1 MTDELPRF
9 GANDFYLVQTDPLA
23 LREKLRDALAEVLG
37 REVLDSDPH
46 MVLASAFLPFLVQ
59 GQASADAAAKATLR
73 AFAVGADLDR
83 IADSTCVVGYLDRF
97 PARPAVVGYCLEV
110 EVTRNPYNLASVC
123 AVTWQARRS
132 LELSSGETVDFSGA
146 GAFTVDFASTDGAS
160 KTARVPVYLVS
171 SATGAAYNGL
181 FGGAATLFPDAEVD
195 GSVSAVDAQG
205 ASVEYTCGDPSWS
218 RAAES
223 YGGADAEDDA
233 AFAQRVAW
241 QAKALRVPGSLEYFR
256 LALVNQRLLASC
268 YTAPSVD
275 SDGRL
280 VFAYCDKVY
289 TCAALDGVTLT
300 HKGAAY
306 DGFVGIIRDSL
317 LVEQRAYVYP
327 AVRYTSGAVRIR
339 YMLPAGTR
347 DVASARA
354 SVETAFK
361 RWKDSIVWMCGA
373 RIAESDA
380 AAAMTAAG
388 AESVWCA
395 GYFNASILTTGF
407 LLPADSVIC
416 GYQVTVEYGGIAD
429 AEAAPTGS
437 DGEEVTP

>member
-1 MTDELPRF
+1 MADGLPRF
-9 GANDFYLVQTDPLA
+9 GANDFYLVETDPLA
-23 LREKLRDALAEVLG
+23 LREKLRDALAVVLG

-83 IADSTCVVGYLDRF
+83 IADSTCVVGYLDRL

-110 EVTRNPYNLASVC
+110 EITREPYNLASTC
-123 AVTWQARRS
+123 AVTWQARRTVD
-132 LELSSGETVDFSGA
+132 LGGGESVDFSGS
-146 GAFTVDFASTDGAS
+146 GVFSVEFALTDGAS
-160 KTARVPVYLVS
+160 KTVRVPVYLLC
-171 SATGAAYNGL
+171 AEAGPQYNGL
-181 FGGAATLFPDAEVD
+181 FGSAATLFADSDVV
-195 GSVSAVDAQG
+195 GTVSAVDAGG
-205 ASVEYTCGDPSWS
+205 AAVEYTCGDPTWS

-223 YGGADAEDDA
+223 YGGADVEDDA
-233 AFAQRVAW
+233 SFAQRVAW

-256 LALVNQRLLASC
+256 LALSEQRLLASC
-268 YTAPSVD
+268 YIAPSVD

-306 DGFVGIIRDSL
+306 DRFVEIIRGSL

-339 YMLPAGTR
+339 YTLPAATR
-347 DVASARA
+347 DVASVRA
-354 SVETAFK
+354 SVEAAFK
-361 RWKDSIVWMCGA
+361 TWKNSVVWTCGA

-395 GYFNASILTTGF
+395 GYFNAAILSAGF

-416 GYQVTVEYGGIAD
+416 GYQVTVEYAGLAE

>member
-1 MTDELPRF
+1 MADELPRF
-9 GANDFYLVQTDPLA
+9 GANDFYLVETDPLA
-23 LREKLRDALAEVLG
+23 LREKLRDALAVVLG
-37 REVLDSDPH
+37 REVLNSDPH

-110 EVTRNPYNLASVC
+110 EITREPYNLASTC
-123 AVTWQARRS
+123 AVTWQARRTV
-132 LELSSGETVDFSGA
+132 LLNDDGRVDFSGS
-146 GAFTVDFASTDGAS
+146 GVFTVEFLSTDGAS
-160 KTARVPVYLVS
+160 KTVRVPVYLTCS
-171 SATGAAYNGL
+171 ETGVAYNGL
-181 FGGAATLFPDAEVD
+181 FGGAATLFPDSEVV

-256 LALVNQRLLASC
+256 LALANQRLLASC
-268 YTAPSVD
+268 YIAPSVD

-306 DGFVGIIRDSL
+306 DDFVGIIRDSL

-339 YMLPAGTR
+339 YTLPAGTR

-395 GYFNASILTTGF
+395 GYFDASILTTGF

>member
-1 MTDELPRF
+1 MADELPRF
-9 GANDFYLVQTDPLA
+9 GANDFYLVQTDPLV

-97 PARPAVVGYCLEV
+97 AARPAVVGYCLEV
-110 EVTRNPYNLASVC
+110 EITRNPYNLASTC
-123 AVTWQARRS
+123 AVTWQARRTVLLTDGS
-132 LELSSGETVDFSGA
+132 RVDFSGS
-146 GAFTVDFASTDGAS
+146 GVFAVEFLSTDGAS
-160 KTARVPVYLVS
+160 KTARVPVYLIC
-171 SATGAAYNGL
+171 AETGAAYNGL
-181 FGGAATLFPDAEVD
+181 FGGAATLFPDSEVV

-256 LALVNQRLLASC
+256 LALANQRLLASC
-268 YTAPSVD
+268 YIAPSVD

-306 DGFVGIIRDSL
+306 DDFVGIIRDSL

-339 YMLPAGTR
+339 YTLPSGTR
-347 DVASARA
+347 DVASARV

-361 RWKDSIVWMCGA
+361 RWKDSIVWTCGA
-373 RIAESDA
+373 RIAESDV

-395 GYFNASILTTGF
+395 GYFNALILTTGF

>member
-1 MTDELPRF
+1 MTDDLPRF
-9 GANDFYLVQTDPLA
+9 GANDFYLVQTDPLV

-83 IADSTCVVGYLDRF
+83 IAGSTCVVGYLDRF

-110 EVTRNPYNLASVC
+110 EITRNPYNLASSC
-123 AVTWQARRS
+123 AVAWQARRS
-132 LELSSGETVDFSGA
+132 LELSDGETVEFSGA
-146 GAFTVDFASTDGAS
+146 GVFAVDFASTDGAS
-160 KTARVPVYLVS
+160 KTVRVPVYLIC

-181 FGGAATLFPDAEVD
+181 FGGAATLFPDSEVV

-205 ASVEYTCGDPSWS
+205 ASVEYACGDPSWS

-256 LALVNQRLLASC
+256 LALANQRLLASC
-268 YTAPSVD
+268 YIAPSVD
-275 SDGRL
+275 SEGRL

-306 DGFVGIIRDSL
+306 DEFVGIIRDSL

-339 YMLPAGTR
+339 YTLPAGTR
-347 DVASARA
+347 DIASSRA

-361 RWKDSIVWMCGA
+361 RWKDSIVWTCGA

-395 GYFNASILTTGF
+395 GYFNSAILTTGF

-429 AEAAPTGS
+429 AESAPTGS